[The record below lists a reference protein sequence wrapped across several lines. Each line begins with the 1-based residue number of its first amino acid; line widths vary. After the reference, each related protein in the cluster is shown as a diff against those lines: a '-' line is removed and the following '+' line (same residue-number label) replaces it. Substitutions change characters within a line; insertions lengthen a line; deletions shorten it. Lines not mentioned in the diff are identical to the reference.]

1 MRSEQAPKSQSG
13 AWSQPDVQAPQP
25 PQAPQASQLWERV
38 IAHVDMDAF
47 FASVE
52 IRDQPELKGRP
63 LAVGGDGPRGVIAT
77 ASYEARRYGVHSA
90 MATARARMLCPQ
102 MIVLPGRHSYYR
114 EISREVMDTLD
125 SFTPL
130 REAVSVDE
138 AYLDLTGAQRL
149 HSSVEQMA
157 REIRLAVWNR
167 VHLTCSVGVGVS
179 MSVAKIASAAQKPH
193 GIVVVEPERTAEF
206 LAPLP
211 MSVIGG
217 VGPVAQKK
225 FANLGVA
232 TVGDIA
238 QLPLST
244 LHKVVGSGA
253 PRLQQ
258 LARGH
263 DPRRLGVAAKD
274 KSVGKERTFGT
285 DIANPVELH
294 ALASGMADEV
304 SHRLRH
310 KHLAART
317 VSIKLRAGDGRTIT
331 RSVSFPYPTQ
341 GSEEFRERALVAF
354 ERALKEIRV
363 VRLLGV
369 RAEHV
374 VPASEHGVI
383 QADLEGKASAWS
395 EVDRAMDRARERF
408 GMDALGRGTSLEGR
422 KPEALDGTDTGV
434 GSGFQPILEAPR
446 GPEMRSEGSPH

>member
-1 MRSEQAPKSQSG
+1 MRSEQAPQH
-13 AWSQPDVQAPQP
+13 
-25 PQAPQASQLWERV
+25 WERV

-63 LAVGGDGPRGVIAT
+63 IAVGGDGPRGVIAT

-102 MIVLPGRHSYYR
+102 LIVLPGRHSYYR
-114 EISREVMDTLD
+114 EISQEVMDTLD

-149 HSSVEQMA
+149 HPSVEHMA
-157 REIRLAVWNR
+157 QSIRLAVWKR
-167 VHLTCSVGVGVS
+167 VHLTCSVGVGIS

-193 GIVVVEPERTAEF
+193 GIVVVEPERTREF

-225 FANLGVA
+225 FANLGVT

-238 QLPLST
+238 QLPLTT
-244 LHKVVGSGA
+244 LRTVVGSGA
-253 PRLQQ
+253 SRLQQ
-258 LARGH
+258 LARGI
-263 DPRRLGVAAKD
+263 DPRRLGTAAKD

-285 DIANPVELH
+285 DIADPVELH
-294 ALASGMADEV
+294 ALVSAMADEV
-304 SHRLRH
+304 SHRLRRH
-310 KHLAART
+310 QWAARA

-331 RSVSFPYPTQ
+331 RSVSFAYPTQ
-341 GSEEFRERALVAF
+341 GSEEFRQRALVAF

-374 VPASEHGVI
+374 VAASEHGVI
-383 QADLEGKASAWS
+383 QADLEGKVSAWS
-395 EVDRAMDRARERF
+395 DVDRAVDRARERF
-408 GMDALGRGTSLEGR
+408 GMDVLGRGTSLEGR
-422 KPEALDGTDTGV
+422 ALDALDGTDSGV
-434 GSGFQPILEAPR
+434 VSGIRPILEAPR
-446 GPEMRSEGSPH
+446 GPEKRSEGSAK